1 MSRRTVIVTGAG
13 KGLGRAYA
21 LHLAASGFAVVVN
34 NRWTDRSQ
42 PASAEAAAAEIRNA
56 GGAAVA
62 ELSAAEAPESG
73 QAMVDLAL
81 AEFGRLDAVV
91 ANAGVAQAW
100 RMRRQDPAD
109 FARVFDIN
117 FFGTW
122 HLVRAAWPVLA
133 GQGSGRIV
141 VSTSSAGL
149 HGGDGMTAY
158 AASKAALIGLM
169 RALAVEGR
177 ACGVNVNAVAPYA
190 LTPMTER
197 FVEPA
202 LGARMAP
209 EAVAPLI
216 DWLAGPDCDVS
227 GQVLVAG
234 GGMIKAAFAVEGPRV
249 DLGGDPGAA
258 VHAALEAHPR
268 RTFDDLAR
276 SLRGLHGHAGV
287 RPRSG
292 CHVVVTCIMK
302 RTW

>member
-42 PASAEAAAAEIRNA
+42 PASAEALAAEIRNA

-177 ACGVNVNAVAPYA
+177 ACSVHVNAIAPYA

-197 FVEPA
+197 FVEQA

-209 EAVAPLI
+209 ETVAPLI

-234 GGMIKAAFAVEGPRV
+234 GGMIKAAFAVEGPRI

-258 VHAALEAHPR
+258 VHAALAAQPR
-268 RTFDDLAR
+268 RPFDD
-276 SLRGLHGHAGV
+276 S
-287 RPRSG
+287 
-292 CHVVVTCIMK
+292 HVAFEDFMAMPA
-302 RTW
+302 